1 MRRGPGRGARSS
13 GACAVPNPG
22 VFLSFFFPPGN
33 RPPSGD
39 LRVRDALA
47 QAAVAFTPMTS
58 YRNVLRMHLL
68 IFFFAFAKVVHLDG
82 RLVYLAVLFVY
93 FYPWEAMRRVAG
105 LGPRR

>member
-1 MRRGPGRGARSS
+1 MPATSAAPTTIQGVGP
-13 GACAVPNPG
+13 
-22 VFLSFFFPPGN
+22 
-33 RPPSGD
+33 
-39 LRVRDALA
+39 
-47 QAAVAFTPMTS
+47 
-58 YRNVLRMHLL
+58 LL

>member
-1 MRRGPGRGARSS
+1 M
-13 GACAVPNPG
+13 
-22 VFLSFFFPPGN
+22 FLSFFFPPGN

-39 LRVRDALA
+39 LRVRDAFA